1 MDGDSWLGHHN
12 TGKETD
18 QSAGGIWTRTNQ
30 ETEIEIRLER
40 TEMGNFGV
48 VGNQGLEVI
57 NHEGSV

>member
-18 QSAGGIWTRTNQ
+18 LSAGGIWTRTNQ
-30 ETEIEIRLER
+30 ETEIEILLER
-40 TEMGNFGV
+40 TEMDNVGV
-48 VGNQGLEVI
+48 VRNLGLKVI